1 MVTPKVFIRQEF
13 GLKETVEPETLRF
26 FDVPAT
32 TLRRLRPTC
41 KQCNALLKDQIFT
54 EKHHRKAPKQPL
66 LLMLKEFRVCP
77 LSVEIDL
84 SVAAPSI
91 EFKDPFDLKGTHSSS
106 QQVNIVEVIHCE
118 GETKWIAASSRHYKK
133 KSCYALGYK
142 NNKSYR
148 NYKILR
154 YWQSELQERRPNC

>member
-1 MVTPKVFIRQEF
+1 
-13 GLKETVEPETLRF
+13 
-26 FDVPAT
+26 
-32 TLRRLRPTC
+32 
-41 KQCNALLKDQIFT
+41 
-54 EKHHRKAPKQPL
+54 
-66 LLMLKEFRVCP
+66 MLKEFRVCP

-106 QQVNIVEVIHCE
+106 QQVNIVKVIHCE
-118 GETKWIAASSRHYKK
+118 GETKWITASSRHYKR

-154 YWQSELQERRPNC
+154 FLDGISLDYYIHGSGWMELWVTNNFYTEAAALLWSKSFTVDLHVLEERFPFSPAFLLNEEKKWPFV